1 VELLEGQADNPWFP
15 DILQA
20 EMETAYK
27 NNPDEALHVWGGQP
41 RTQGDN
47 AVMSRVAVRAAMN
60 RTAEETEPDEIGVDV
75 ARFGNDLT
83 EMYRRHGAK
92 IIAHREYRKQDT
104 QFIAE
109 AAWDL
114 AERNYKVAIK
124 VDEGGLGAGVV
135 DRLRALHAQVVPVNF
150 GGLPVDKK
158 KYTTAADEMY
168 FELPID
174 EIDIPEDSDLMQ
186 ELSGRLYGYDKI
198 GRRKIETKDDY
209 KKRFGKSPDKAD
221 ALVLCFYHP
230 NRGGGVGFA
239 PVYGV

>member
-1 VELLEGQADNPWFP
+1 
-15 DILQA
+15 
-20 EMETAYK
+20 
-27 NNPDEALHVWGGQP
+27 
-41 RTQGDN
+41 
-47 AVMSRVAVRAAMN
+47 MSRVAIRAAMN
-60 RTAEETEPDEIGVDV
+60 RTVKETDPDEIGVDV
-75 ARFGNDLT
+75 ARFGGDNT

-92 IIAHREYRKQDT
+92 VIGHREYRKQDT

-109 AAWDL
+109 AAWDF
-114 AERNYKVAIK
+114 AGRDYKVAIK

-135 DRLRALHAQVVPVNF
+135 DRLRALGAQVVPVNF

-174 EIDIPEDSDLMQ
+174 EIQIPDDPQLMK

-198 GRRKIETKDDY
+198 GRRKIESKDDY

-221 ALVLCFYHP
+221 GLVLCFYRPH
-230 NRGGGVGFA
+230 RGGGVTIARTKGL
-239 PVYGV
+239 